1 MIIGGT
7 YGIKVESVQ
16 PGLYVE
22 QVAKMRKVEQH
33 VELWF
38 NINLHDCN
46 DHLTK
51 LANLQKTIVDA
62 CRTNALPLPSQHCAS
77 LDMITKMKLK
87 NVNDLASRL
96 TPRRPKRA
104 LLGFVGEGMS
114 YLYGTMSES
123 EKIALEKRVRSTE
136 DNNQKTMATVKN
148 YGQIMEKT
156 LQQLSGLVESC
167 MSNNSIYEMINKN
180 FNEILKEEELTRKQ
194 FELNNFR
201 QQILYSFTYI
211 CETLE
216 FFYFRIEHTL
226 NSLKNGILHTELFTL
241 DLILDTLKSAKLA
254 EKSYEFPFEADLS
267 IQEFN
272 KLTKFGV
279 VTIGSKISIIFLV
292 PIINIDTLM
301 IYHTFAVPRI
311 QDGIAKTY
319 GIDDSWIATD
329 KSHEKFFK
337 TTEAELKT
345 ECIEIRDEFLCKKL
359 LTWRKK
365 NSCELAVINADAHL
379 MEHLCEKLVYAINST
394 IIIPLHE
401 KTRILILNP
410 QPVKA
415 KFIGSKNRMLDL
427 GITDIISINET
438 GDLYIDDV
446 VLEFTESE
454 IIKIEN
460 DLALDDKIENEF
472 FNTDL
477 NLTNDK
483 VRKLIPIVSK
493 KNVKMSE
500 ITAVAMKWHEF
511 NEKLEEKTPEETAFW
526 KIILATIL
534 ISIILTIAAISY
546 IYLRCHRT
554 AQIEVEPQV
563 NEPRCVRREI
573 QNNQEQQLED
583 MPIEQVQHSA
593 MGFRRVLSMRI

>member
-1 MIIGGT
+1 M
-7 YGIKVESVQ
+7 
-16 PGLYVE
+16 
-22 QVAKMRKVEQH
+22 
-33 VELWF
+33 
-38 NINLHDCN
+38 
-46 DHLTK
+46 
-51 LANLQKTIVDA
+51 
-62 CRTNALPLPSQHCAS
+62 
-77 LDMITKMKLK
+77 
-87 NVNDLASRL
+87 
-96 TPRRPKRA
+96 
-104 LLGFVGEGMS
+104 
-114 YLYGTMSES
+114 
-123 EKIALEKRVRSTE
+123 E
-136 DNNQKTMATVKN
+136 D
-148 YGQIMEKT
+148 
-156 LQQLSGLVESC
+156 
-167 MSNNSIYEMINKN
+167 
-180 FNEILKEEELTRKQ
+180 
-194 FELNNFR
+194 
-201 QQILYSFTYI
+201 
-211 CETLE
+211 
-216 FFYFRIEHTL
+216 
-226 NSLKNGILHTELFTL
+226 
-241 DLILDTLKSAKLA
+241 
-254 EKSYEFPFEADLS
+254 
-267 IQEFN
+267 
-272 KLTKFGV
+272 
-279 VTIGSKISIIFLV
+279 
-292 PIINIDTLM
+292 
-301 IYHTFAVPRI
+301 
-311 QDGIAKTY
+311 
-319 GIDDSWIATD
+319 
-329 KSHEKFFK
+329 
-337 TTEAELKT
+337 
-345 ECIEIRDEFLCKKL
+345 
-359 LTWRKK
+359 
-365 NSCELAVINADAHL
+365 
-379 MEHLCEKLVYAINST
+379 LCEKLVYAINST

-563 NEPRCVRREI
+563 NEPRCVRGEI